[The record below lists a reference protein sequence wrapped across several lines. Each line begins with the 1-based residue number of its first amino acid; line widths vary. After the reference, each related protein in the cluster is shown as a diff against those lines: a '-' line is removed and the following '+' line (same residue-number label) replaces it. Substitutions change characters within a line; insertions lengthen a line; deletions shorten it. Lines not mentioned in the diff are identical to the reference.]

1 MDDEDDIRT
10 PHEAMA
16 DALVG
21 AGMVVGRIVGHMLHS
36 QAVTGRTEPP
46 VPEALYDTL
55 YGVIEPM
62 AESRDFE
69 LGVAARVLND
79 ALMLILAEVY
89 LLPIDEAVP
98 PARAKRR
105 GARDRR
111 RGR

>member
-1 MDDEDDIRT
+1 MDDEHDIQT
-10 PHEAMA
+10 PHEAMT

-36 QAVTGRTEPP
+36 QAVTGRTEPT
-46 VPEALYDTL
+46 VPEALYETL

-79 ALMLILAEVY
+79 ALMLILEEVY
-89 LLPIDEAVP
+89 LVPIDDAGP
-98 PARAKRR
+98 PNRSGRGSSRKRR
-105 GARDRR
+105 R
-111 RGR
+111 